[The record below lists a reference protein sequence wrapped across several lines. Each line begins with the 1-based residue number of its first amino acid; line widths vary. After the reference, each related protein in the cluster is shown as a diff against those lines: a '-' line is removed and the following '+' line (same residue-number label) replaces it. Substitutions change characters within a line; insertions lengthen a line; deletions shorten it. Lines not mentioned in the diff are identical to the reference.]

1 MPQMDLP
8 LFPLGQT
15 VLAPSMPLPLQIFEP
30 RYREMIAHCLETD
43 RKFGVVLIREG
54 EEVGETASPYEVG
67 TVAEITTAN
76 RLDDGRM
83 LIETEGRQRFRI
95 IERFYD
101 RSYLHATVE
110 LLDEQVGVLEN
121 ALPLAAELQQLV
133 FRYIGIL
140 RKLED
145 QEDLEVE
152 LPREPLDLSYLVLAL
167 LQVPDAERQDLLEAR
182 DAEVRLRREVQ
193 ILRRE
198 VAILERMIEPPTQ
211 SKSYFSLN

>member
-1 MPQMDLP
+1 MDLP

-67 TVAEITTAN
+67 TIAEITTAN

-110 LLDEQVGVLEN
+110 LLDERVGLLEN
-121 ALPLAAELQQLV
+121 ALPLAADLQQLV

-140 RKLED
+140 RTFEDEGELEID
-145 QEDLEVE
+145 

-167 LQVPDAERQDLLEAR
+167 LQVPDAERQELLEAR

-198 VAILERMIEPPTQ
+198 VAILERMIEPP
-211 SKSYFSLN
+211 SDRGKSYFSPN